1 MTRRRFLGAVG
12 AGAVGALVG
21 GCGGGGRP
29 DAGTPRH
36 VVVVGGGLA
45 GLTAAVDLRDS
56 GWNVTVLEARHRVGG
71 RVHTLHAP
79 FNGGLYAEMGGE
91 SIDDNHTHIQAL
103 ARRYGLAAGG
113 YVAFIQALMAAA
125 GNLDPSHPER
135 AQNAEAL
142 DARSLEDF
150 VVGQHLDRDT
160 EFLVRANF
168 QGNYNSDLSGV
179 SLLFVAQ
186 QEIADAS
193 LPEAG
198 VETMRIAGGNFRLP
212 QALAKD
218 LGQHVKLSTTVTR
231 ISQQSWG
238 VRVFAGTHAFDAAHV
253 VLALPPA
260 PLRRVTFDRA
270 LPEGVATMLEQLNLG
285 AALKVAGEY
294 RRRFWREEDSSGFT
308 ITDLP
313 FGSAWE
319 ATDSQ
324 PGAPSTPG
332 ILTQFVTGNAA
343 IAGARLSDAL
353 RITSFQRQLDQVYPE
368 GVPLRTGGQ
377 TTVAWANEPFTGG
390 GYAVF
395 APGQF
400 LPFWP
405 LLREPVGRM
414 WFAGEHT
421 ETLAGYMDS
430 AVSSG
435 HRVARAIGRPPPAAD
450 SQAQAQGRIS
460 RSHAPASLRHAG

>member
-1 MTRRRFLGAVG
+1 
-12 AGAVGALVG
+12 
-21 GCGGGGRP
+21 
-29 DAGTPRH
+29 
-36 VVVVGGGLA
+36 
-45 GLTAAVDLRDS
+45 
-56 GWNVTVLEARHRVGG
+56 VGG
-71 RVHTLHAP
+71 RVHTVHAP

-103 ARRYGLAAGG
+103 ARRYGLALARRPSDKLTKAAVFMQGARTTFGSLLQAHGGAAAGG

-125 GNLDPSHPER
+125 GNLDPAHPER

-218 LGQHVKLSTTVTR
+218 LGQHVKVSTTVTR